1 MRRLLLVRA
10 ASTRATR
17 RACFGAEDALDAR
30 GREAAASLRGS
41 LPSADEV
48 LAGPFLAAFQTASV
62 AGCSPVKIEVALA
75 DCDYGRWSGRP
86 LEEVQ
91 AQDPEGVH
99 AWLSD
104 PDAAP
109 HGGETLRDL
118 LARVAEWLK
127 TQADRPGTVV
137 AVAPGSVVK
146 AAVVAALDAPPSA
159 FWRVDIT
166 PAAVTEL
173 HGHSGRWT
181 VTRVNDRASPQ
192 SRPEDRRVT

>member
-1 MRRLLLVRA
+1 MRRLVLVRA

-17 RACFGAEDALDAR
+17 SACFGAEDALDAR
-30 GREAAASLRGS
+30 GREAAASLRGK

-62 AGCSPVKIEVALA
+62 AGYAPVKIEVALA
-75 DCDYGRWSGRP
+75 ECDYGRWSGRP

-91 AQDPEGVH
+91 AEDPDGVD

-118 LARVAEWLK
+118 LARVAEWLEGQ
-127 TQADRPGTVV
+127 TDRPGTVV
-137 AVAPGSVVK
+137 AVAPGSVIK
-146 AAVVAALDAPPSA
+146 AAVVAALDAPVSA
-159 FWRVDIT
+159 FWRVDVT

-173 HGHSGRWT
+173 HGHAGRWT
-181 VTRVNDRASPQ
+181 LARVNDRADPAKPS
-192 SRPEDRRVT
+192 EARRVT